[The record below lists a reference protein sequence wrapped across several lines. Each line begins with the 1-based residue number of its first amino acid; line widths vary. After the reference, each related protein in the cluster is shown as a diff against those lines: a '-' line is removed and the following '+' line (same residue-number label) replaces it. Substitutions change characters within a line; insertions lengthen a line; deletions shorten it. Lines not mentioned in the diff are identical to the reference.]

1 MSTKRKILFRGTG
14 TALVTPF
21 KNNGTVDE
29 VALRDVVDFQ
39 IEGGVE
45 ALLPIGTT
53 GESVTL
59 SEDEQR
65 FVVETVVE
73 QARGR
78 VTVIAGAGGNATS
91 KVIGLAKKILEA
103 GADGILSV
111 APYYNKPTQEGFYQH
126 YSAIADAIDTPIV
139 MYNVPG
145 RTASNME
152 AATTL
157 RIAEDI
163 PNIVGIKE
171 ASGNFSQI
179 MEILRNRPDPDR
191 SGGFGVWSGDD
202 AITLPLIALGAD
214 GVVSV
219 VSNEVPK
226 MFSQMVRYCLKGKF
240 DKALPMHNKLLPLM
254 EVNFIESNPIP
265 VKAALAMMGMI
276 EERFRLPLVPLSE
289 KHRPKLKKILD
300 ELELLD

>member
-21 KNNGTVDE
+21 KSNGAIDE
-29 VALRDVVDFQ
+29 VSLRDLVDFQ

-53 GESVTL
+53 GESVTID
-59 SEDEQR
+59 ENEQR
-65 FVVETVVE
+65 FIVETVVE
-73 QARGR
+73 QAGGR
-78 VTVIAGAGGNATS
+78 VPVIAGAGGNATG
-91 KVIGLAKKILEA
+91 KVIGFAKNMLEA
-103 GADGILSV
+103 GAGAILSV

-126 YSAIADAIDTPIV
+126 YSAIAESIDAPIV

-163 PNIVGIKE
+163 PNIVGVKE

-179 MEILRNRPDPDR
+179 MEILRNRPA
-191 SGGFGVWSGDD
+191 GFGVWSGDD
-202 AITLPLIALGAD
+202 AITFPLMALGAD

-226 MFSQMVRYCLKGKF
+226 LFSQMVRFCLKGKF
-240 DKALPMHNKLLPLM
+240 DKALPLHNKLLPLM
-254 EVNFIESNPIP
+254 EVNFVESNPIP

-276 EERFRLPLVPLSE
+276 KERYRLPLVPLGE
-289 KHRPKLKKILD
+289 KHRPKLKKILED
-300 ELELLD
+300 LGLLD